1 MATPA
6 PIAFGSAGPAG
17 AEPSASGTFSC
28 TLVAG
33 QRYTV
38 SACGPDVT
46 VSVQAPSSHVA
57 EVVAGAGSGSSS
69 SPSAGGVRSSADA
82 LHVLFAALPEPIT
95 AVKWFADDGSGGS
108 EAMQAVDGS
117 KPRSGQSGVVCLSW
131 FLVFAPGSCLS

>member
-1 MATPA
+1 MSVSGTSTAVGSAAGAPTATP
-6 PIAFGSAGPAG
+6 
-17 AEPSASGTFSC
+17 GTFSC

-57 EVVAGAGSGSSS
+57 EGGLAPALGSVGTLNG
-69 SPSAGGVRSSADA
+69 GGVRSSADA
-82 LHVLFAALPEPIT
+82 LHVLFAALPEPVV

-117 KPRSGQSGVVCLSW
+117 KPRSGALPSRTQGGRA
-131 FLVFAPGSCLS
+131 FLAFAP